1 MAGRVVFQ
9 RLRLACRTLRP
20 TSLLRSHASPPT
32 QVASYSTAPPC
43 PRAGDA
49 QRRSLPSMALD
60 RLRTTALA
68 DPARGGARRAFSS
81 LGSSAKGEVSRRAPM
96 AAAAE
101 VEGGGAEEWEDDDD
115 WEEEWE
121 AGRPARDAEWDAE
134 RAASDSEWEAER
146 VVDEA
151 QWEAEKAT
159 WEDEW
164 NLRES

>member
-1 MAGRVVFQ
+1 MAARVVFQ

-32 QVASYSTAPPC
+32 RAASYSTAPPC
-43 PRAGDA
+43 PRAGGA
-49 QRRSLPSMALD
+49 RRRSLPSMALD
-60 RLRTTALA
+60 RVRTALA

-81 LGSSAKGEVSRRAPM
+81 SVSSAKGEVSRRAPM
-96 AAAAE
+96 AA

-121 AGRPARDAEWDAE
+121 AGRPARDAVWDAE

-146 VVDEA
+146 VVDDA

-164 NLRES
+164 NLREES